1 MNSLKDKI
9 ALVTG
14 SGKKTGIGYAMAKKL
29 ASMGAHIIIAD
40 FGNAKNFDADVGTG
54 SMSEMVTIAAE
65 LAQEFSVKTLTV
77 NLDVTDTAL
86 VEAMAQTVK
95 DKFGRVDI
103 LCNNAGATFGVP
115 NGVHTYDEDAWI
127 KT

>member
-14 SGKKTGIGYAMAKKL
+14 SGKKSGIGYAIAKKL

-40 FGNAKNFDADVGTG
+40 FGNTEGFNADVGCGT
-54 SMSEMVTIAAE
+54 MSEMETIAAE
-65 LAQEFSVKTLTV
+65 LAKDYSVKTLAV

-86 VEAMAQTVK
+86 VEAMAEKVK
-95 DKFGRVDI
+95 TKFGRVDI

-115 NGVHTYDEDAWI
+115 NGVHTYD
-127 KT
+127 